1 MRTILDQRVHKALED
16 TGIVYEEF
24 VCSPEL
30 ADTAAFCEEYGFE
43 PNQAANTILVAGKAD
58 PKIFAACVVLA
69 TTKLDVNKRVCQ
81 ELGVKRASFA
91 NAEQTIELSGMMIGG
106 VTIFGLPSDMPIL
119 VDSKVLEATR
129 VVMGGGNRSSKVLL
143 DPKELQKLS
152 QVRVVEE
159 LALPKE

>member
-1 MRTILDQRVHKALED
+1 MSTILDQRVYEALER
-16 TGIVYEEF
+16 GGLVYEEF
-24 VCSPEL
+24 ACNPEL
-30 ADTAAFCEEYGFE
+30 ADTAAFCEEYGYE

-69 TTKLDVNKRVCQ
+69 TTKLDVNKKVCQ

-106 VTIFGLPSDMPIL
+106 VTIFGLPSDMAIL
-119 VDSKVLEATR
+119 VDSKVLEAAQ

-143 DPKELQKLS
+143 DPKELQKLN
-152 QVRVVEE
+152 QARIVEG